1 MGRRPNS
8 SASSAIGLQPGHSTS
23 AAGSIHI
30 NQTVPS
36 PPGASGP
43 RGPPLACPC
52 GASAFLP
59 VDKSPVSQEPALP
72 PPNSRRTYSPH
83 QPCWHLAFT
92 ASGFCLTLWSLNV
105 QSLYLPHKLFRSK
118 SCSACVYLGNEYR
131 GESQK
136 QRQQR
141 TGSTGSSPESSHQHV
156 LRTSRAQLGSQ
167 QGARPAHWDL
177 EENLKETIY
186 R

>member
-1 MGRRPNS
+1 MLQTLNEPNGKKAQFLS
-8 SASSAIGLQPGHSTS
+8 QLCNRIPGWSLYLCSRLHPHQSDGPLAT
-23 AAGSIHI
+23 
-30 NQTVPS
+30 
-36 PPGASGP
+36 GASGP

-59 VDKSPVSQEPALP
+59 IDKSPVSQEPALP

-118 SCSACVYLGNEYR
+118 SCFACVCLGNESR

-167 QGARPAHWDL
+167 QGARPAHWD
-177 EENLKETIY
+177 
-186 R
+186 RS